1 MVELKLDSP
10 NIEDICLPHAFSALT
25 HLDTASLRWNRESRV
40 DMGLLSDLDSIT
52 RFKSGT
58 TVYCIDNYH
67 KFDMMPNT
75 VRHVFVADNCCN
87 QESIQEWLLAS
98 WKQLVTLS
106 VGNYCFKH
114 CSWLKLKSLRHL
126 ASLTVGTHSFTEVAE
141 ESIKAEDIGRR
152 DSGLGIMYCPSL
164 VSIKIGPLSFADA
177 SACVIESNT

>member
-75 VRHVFVADNCCN
+75 VQQVFVADNCCN
-87 QESIQEWLLAS
+87 QESIQEWSLAS
-98 WKQLVTLS
+98 WKQLATLS
-106 VGNYCFKH
+106 IGDYCFKH
-114 CSWLKLKSLRHL
+114 CSWLELELLKHL
-126 ASLTVGTHSFTEVAE
+126 TSLTVGTHSFTGVAE
-141 ESIKAEDIGRR
+141 GSIKAEDIGRR
-152 DSGLGIMYCPSL
+152 DSGLEIAYCPSL
-164 VSIKIGPLSFADA
+164 FSIKIGPLSFADA
-177 SACVIESNT
+177 SACVIQGAA